1 MTQSISI
8 QLDKLSQLLEL
19 MRCLRDPENGC
30 AWDRKQTWQS
40 LCRHTLEEVYEVV
53 DAIEE
58 EEGPEKVCDELGDLL
73 FQIVFYARIAEEEG
87 SFSFGDIADKV
98 TRKLLTRHPHLFPD
112 GTLQSFGAPSGLSAE
127 EVELRWEAIK
137 NAEREQQKSGEISV
151 LDDIPRAMPALD
163 RAGKLQ
169 KRAASIGFDWSDHH
183 GVLKKLEEEWQELD
197 EALAEDD
204 KEAVAHEL
212 GDMLFT
218 CVNLAR
224 HLKIDP
230 ESALRQANGRFENRF
245 REVERQAQSNGEALS
260 ELSESKLDALWR
272 QAKAKL
278 QE

>member
-1 MTQSISI
+1 MTSAKSA
-8 QLDKLSQLLEL
+8 QLEQLGQLLEL

-58 EEGPEKVCDELGDLL
+58 EGPEKVCDELGDLL

-87 SFSFGDIADKV
+87 TFDLGDIADKV
-98 TRKLLTRHPHLFPD
+98 TQKLLTRHPHLFPD
-112 GTLQSFGAPSGLSAE
+112 GTLASFGSPSGLSAE
-127 EVELRWEAIK
+127 QVELRWEEIK
-137 NAEREQQKSGEISV
+137 NAERQSQNAGNVSV

-169 KRAASIGFDWSDHH
+169 KRAASIGFDWADEK
-183 GVLKKLEEEWQELD
+183 GVLKKVEEEWQELE
-197 EALAEDD
+197 EALASADQD
-204 KEAVAHEL
+204 AVTHEL

-224 HLKIDP
+224 HLRIDP
-230 ESALRQANGRFENRF
+230 ESALRQANNRFESRF
-245 REVERQAQSNGEALS
+245 RLVEE
-260 ELSESKLDALWR
+260 
-272 QAKAKL
+272 QAKATDQALDELDESQLDAMWQRAKL
-278 QE
+278 QN